1 MKESVVIVD
10 PDKSMSLLM
19 GKILQARDIIKVK
32 VFSEAESA
40 LVKISPKWNGILLTH
55 FDTLVTQDME
65 FLAKVKQLDP
75 ELPVLIILDHGAIP
89 LVVSAMRMGAYDVI
103 QKSYSNKDILK
114 IILGALEKRRLVLE
128 NRRRQSEIGTKE
140 KPESFVAGRS
150 RIMKRLNKIMR
161 RAGKV
166 DAEVLLVGERGT
178 GKNLIARCLHEQSP
192 RRHKNFIAVNCS
204 SISEEALE
212 IDLFGNEPGA
222 FPRARHPQMGK
233 FEYAEGG
240 TIYLDKIDC
249 LPVRLQDRLLH
260 VLQEGTIARLG
271 SHEPAS
277 IDIRVIASTKED
289 LKKACEGGWFR
300 EDLFYRLNV
309 IEIALPPLKEHRE
322 DIPVLFQ
329 HFVLLACAAYQR
341 PTPFITSEI
350 FQELLARDWP
360 GNVRELKN
368 AAERFALGFDPDQIC
383 PDDREELIS
392 PNEQVN
398 GHKKNLVEKMNAFEK
413 SLIAQELTRTKG
425 NVKETYLTL
434 GLPRKTFYDKLNK
447 HGLKRKDFLKPSKP
461 SKTRS
466 ALH

>member
-1 MKESVVIVD
+1 LKESVVIVD
-10 PDKSMSLLM
+10 PEKSMSLLM
-19 GKILQARDIIKVK
+19 GKILQARGIIKVK

-40 LVKISPKWNGILLTH
+40 LEKISPKWNGILLTH

-89 LVVSAMRMGAYDVI
+89 LVVSAMRMGAYYVI

-128 NRRRQSEIGTKE
+128 NRRRQSEIGTRE

-178 GKNLIARCLHEQSP
+178 GKKLIARCLHEKSL

-222 FPRARHPQMGK
+222 FPGARHPQIGK

-309 IEIALPPLKEHRE
+309 IEIALPPLKSTARTYRYCSST
-322 DIPVLFQ
+322 LF
-329 HFVLLACAAYQR
+329 FWPAPLTNVPLL
-341 PTPFITSEI
+341 
-350 FQELLARDWP
+350 
-360 GNVRELKN
+360 
-368 AAERFALGFDPDQIC
+368 
-383 PDDREELIS
+383 
-392 PNEQVN
+392 
-398 GHKKNLVEKMNAFEK
+398 
-413 SLIAQELTRTKG
+413 
-425 NVKETYLTL
+425 
-434 GLPRKTFYDKLNK
+434 
-447 HGLKRKDFLKPSKP
+447 
-461 SKTRS
+461 
-466 ALH
+466 